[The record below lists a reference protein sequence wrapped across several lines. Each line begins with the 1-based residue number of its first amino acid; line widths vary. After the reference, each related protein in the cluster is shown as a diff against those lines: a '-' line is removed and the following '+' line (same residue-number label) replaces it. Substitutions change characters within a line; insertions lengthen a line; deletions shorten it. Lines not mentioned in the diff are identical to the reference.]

1 MAKVRVPELVPGMVL
16 GEDVLTPGGRFL
28 MPRGTRLDRSHLTTL
43 SGWGLDAVEVDQ
55 GGDSRTGREAGP
67 EMTATTTATATRQ
80 TPPRPA
86 DFLGQ
91 AVEAVRSRF
100 VFVDLGDEAATAV
113 FKMCVARTAK
123 RMARSAAEPASG
135 TGGEPP
141 EAGAKPAPQ
150 AQTAPDVEASP
161 IPTPEDLLRGDPQL
175 VSLPEVFARINA
187 VLRDPHSSVED
198 AAKIIG
204 TDPSLSA
211 KLLKLVNSAFFS
223 RASRAVEKRFPTKVD
238 NLTRAVMIVG
248 GKQLATLALGV
259 SVLPIFRDIPPEYI
273 NMKAFWKHSIG
284 CGIIARALAEHIG
297 AGNEESYFVA
307 GLLHDIGRLIMYKHL
322 PGPSGA
328 ALRASREGPMTLTM
342 AERDVFSWD
351 HALLGGLLLRKW
363 QYPAVLE
370 KMVRYHHDLSEP
382 LFIEEPAVIH
392 VADFLVNALE
402 IGTSGEWR
410 VPALLPE
417 AFEALGLSPVDLAGI
432 VSGVDARIEEV
443 FTSFFPGDE
452 DV

>member
-1 MAKVRVPELVPGMVL
+1 MVKVRVSDLVPGMVL

-28 MPRGTRLDRSHLTTL
+28 MPRGARLDRSHLTTL
-43 SGWGLDAVEVDQ
+43 AGWGLDTVEVVPAGDAPNPGGG
-55 GGDSRTGREAGP
+55 GGDAAP
-67 EMTATTTATATRQ
+67 AAA
-80 TPPRPA
+80 PAAPKPA
-86 DFLGQ
+86 DFLGP
-91 AVEAVRSRF
+91 AVEAVRPRF
-100 VFVDLGDEAATAV
+100 VFVDLADAAAAAV
-113 FKMCVARTAK
+113 FKICVARTAR
-123 RMARSAAEPASG
+123 RMARAAVEDPSG
-135 TGGEPP
+135 SGGEASAPSR
-141 EAGAKPAPQ
+141 PAPPPPAKSEAN
-150 AQTAPDVEASP
+150 AQP
-161 IPTPEDLLRGDPQL
+161 IPTPEELLREDPQL
-175 VSLPEVFARINA
+175 VSLPEVFARIND

-211 KLLKLVNSAFFS
+211 KLLKLVNSAFFG
-223 RASRAVEKRFPTKVD
+223 RASRAVEKRFPAKVD
-238 NLTRAVMIVG
+238 SLTRAVMIVG

-259 SVLPIFRDIPPEYI
+259 SVLPLFRDIPPEYV

-284 CGIIARALAEHIG
+284 CGIIARALAEHTG
-297 AGNEESYFVA
+297 AAGQESYFVA
-307 GLLHDIGRLIMYKHL
+307 GLLHDIGRLILYKHL
-322 PGPSGA
+322 PGPAGA
-328 ALRASREGPMTLTM
+328 VLRACREELTTLTR
-342 AERDVFSWD
+342 AEKAAFSFD

-392 VADFLVNALE
+392 VADFLANALA

-417 AFEALGLSPVDLAGI
+417 AFEALNLAPADLAGI
-432 VSGVDARIEEV
+432 VAGVDARIEEV

-452 DV
+452 DA